1 MSEINKTQPTKPS
14 DSSKRMAEIRNC
26 DFACSSG
33 AKISRKFKFSVGQI
47 LLMVAFVKDLFLKN
61 VEIADIE
68 KEIISRFGLDR
79 KEAASLAIEI
89 LSKRLLIADKEWFGG
104 EVANKLKELGANL
117 EDYQDYLKEY
127 LVEFEK
133 EQAIELEEKKRDEEE
148 ERREQ
153 GSSSTAFIEKRLAEV
168 PQVIKDPEGEKTA
181 SKQGFAQYLVPVLR
195 ANDFILKIDLNIR
208 LITLL
213 VGDESKVFQKELLD
227 VVYKN
232 DEQLTSKELLLKKEK
247 LEPTI
252 GNWLK
257 DYIHFVGVED
267 VVSTIKK
274 AQYFTN
280 SANVKALDAD
290 EKKLLD
296 KLLDFYIN
304 LKNFYVNTGK
314 YDPSEIYIFNL
325 SDEEQA
331 AFGKEI
337 DDLVAQVPGEEKAV
351 VKKDGGQSIEDLLQ
365 EKVADEK
372 KINIEKE
379 RIVKDTRKEFDKVAE
394 IFEEVL
400 LRRKR
405 YPIIACLEILAETGS
420 LDNLLAKDA
429 RFTSL
434 LLGYFKR
441 NNLQSEEA
449 DFKKDPYQAKYIQH
463 FLKYVFLER
472 IGLSE
477 SDGARFAVK
486 VSNIFRSTGANQY
499 AQLAYLD
506 LGDNKFKWTE
516 NL

>member
-1 MSEINKTQPTKPS
+1 MTKTNNNQKAPSEKIN
-14 DSSKRMAEIRNC
+14 DIRNC
-26 DFACSSG
+26 IFASSAG
-33 AKISRKFKFSVGQI
+33 VEISKKFNFAIDDI
-47 LLMVAFVKDLFLKN
+47 LKMTAFVKDLFYKT

-68 KEIISRFGLDR
+68 KEIITRFGLDK

-89 LSKRLLIADKEWFGG
+89 LSKRLLIVDEEWFGG

-117 EDYQDYLKEY
+117 EDYQEYLKEY

-133 EQAIELEEKKRDEEE
+133 EKAIELEEKKRDEEK
-148 ERREQ
+148 ERGI
-153 GSSSTAFIEKRLAEV
+153 GSSSEAYIEKRLAEI
-168 PQVIKDPEGEKTA
+168 PQVIKDPEGEKRA
-181 SKQGFAQYLVPVLR
+181 AKQGFSKYLVPVLK

-213 VGDESKVFQKELLD
+213 MDDESKVFQKELLD
-227 VVYKN
+227 VIYKN
-232 DEQLTSKELLLKKEK
+232 EEQLTLKEILLKDERVD
-247 LEPTI
+247 PTV
-252 GNWLK
+252 GNWLR
-257 DYIHFVGVED
+257 DYIHFVGVDE

-280 SANVKALDAD
+280 SVNVKALDEE

-296 KLLDFYIN
+296 KLLDFYID
-304 LKNFYVNTGK
+304 LKNFYVNASK
-314 YDPSEIYIFNL
+314 YDPSELHIFTL

-331 AFGKEI
+331 AFVTEVE
-337 DDLVAQVPGEEKAV
+337 DLAAGMPDEDTGE
-351 VKKDGGQSIEDLLQ
+351 VKKEGAQSIEGILQ
-365 EKVADEK
+365 EKVEDEN

-379 RIVKDTRKEFDKVAE
+379 RIVKETRKEFDKVAE

-405 YPIIACLEILAETGS
+405 YPIIACLEILAETGA

-441 NNLQSEEA
+441 NNLQSEEV